1 MILARSIHP
10 TKEKLIATMVSLMDD
25 RALTSIQVDDVL
37 RESNI
42 SKGSLY
48 HHFENFDD
56 LVEVTLIARFAAG
69 VDLSIELVAGAVNGA
84 KSAKELVEKIIEV
97 TTFTQGRERAKFRLE
112 RARVIGLSV
121 NSPKLLNALEREQD
135 RLTTAMAD
143 LVREGQE
150 KGWVSKTFDAKTIA
164 VYLQAYTLGRVVD
177 DVASKDNK
185 IDPQDWS
192 NVVVAALKAL
202 LTV

>member
-1 MILARSIHP
+1 MARTIHP
-10 TKEKLIATMVSLMDD
+10 TKEKLIETMISLMDEH
-25 RALTSIQVDDVL
+25 ALASILVDDVL

-56 LVEVTLIARFAAG
+56 LVEAALIARFAAG
-69 VDLSIELVAGAVNGA
+69 VDSSIYLVSEAVNGA
-84 KSAKELVEKIIEV
+84 KSSEELLEKIVLV
-97 TTFTQGRERAKFRLE
+97 TSATQGRTRSKFRLE

-121 NSPKLLNALEREQD
+121 NSPKLRESLEREQE

-143 LVREGQE
+143 IVREGQE

-164 VYLQAYTLGRVVD
+164 VFLQAYTLGRVID
-177 DVASKDNK
+177 DVAGKDQQ
-185 IDPQDWS
+185 IDSNDW
-192 NVVVAALKAL
+192 NDVVNTAIKAL
-202 LTV
+202 LTPS

>member
-10 TKEKLIATMVSLMDD
+10 TKEKLIATMVALLDDQSLS
-25 RALTSIQVDDVL
+25 SIQVDDVL

-97 TTFTQGRERAKFRLE
+97 TTFTQGRERAKFRME

-150 KGWVSKTFDAKTIA
+150 KGWVSKAFDAKTIA

>member
-1 MILARSIHP
+1 MARTIHP
-10 TKEKLIATMVSLMDD
+10 TKEKLIETMISLMDEH
-25 RALTSIQVDDVL
+25 ALASILVDDVL

-56 LVEVTLIARFAAG
+56 LVEAALIARFAAG
-69 VDLSIELVAGAVNGA
+69 VDSSIYLVSEAVNGA
-84 KSAKELVEKIIEV
+84 KSSEELLEKIVLV
-97 TTFTQGRERAKFRLE
+97 TSATQGRTRSKFRLE

-121 NSPKLLNALEREQD
+121 NSPKLRESLEREQE

-143 LVREGQE
+143 IVREGQE

-164 VYLQAYTLGRVVD
+164 VFLQAYTLGRVID
-177 DVASKDNK
+177 DVAGKEQQ
-185 IDPQDWS
+185 IDSNDW
-192 NVVVAALKAL
+192 NDVVNTAIKAL
-202 LTV
+202 LTPS

>member
-10 TKEKLIATMVSLMDD
+10 TKEKLIATMISLMNE
-25 RALTSIQVDDVL
+25 RSLSAIQVDDVL

-97 TTFTQGRERAKFRLE
+97 TTFTQGRERAKFRME

-150 KGWVSKTFDAKTIA
+150 KGWVSKAFDAKTIA

>member
-1 MILARSIHP
+1 
-10 TKEKLIATMVSLMDD
+10 MVALMNDQSLS
-25 RALTSIQVDDVL
+25 SIQVEDVL

-56 LVEVTLIARFAAG
+56 LVDVTLIARFASG
-69 VDLSIELVAGAVNGA
+69 VDLSIDLVSAAVTEA
-84 KSAKELVEKIIEV
+84 KSGREFVEKIIEV
-97 TTFTQGRERAKFRLE
+97 TTATQGSERAKFRLE

-121 NSPKLLNALEREQD
+121 NSPKLLSALEQEQD
-135 RLTTAMAD
+135 RLTTAMANS
-143 LVREGQE
+143 VRDAQE

-164 VYLQAYTLGRVVD
+164 VFLQAYTLGRVVD
-177 DVASKDNK
+177 DVASENQHIDSKDWN
-185 IDPQDWS
+185 
-192 NVVVAALKAL
+192 NVVIAALKAL

>member
-1 MILARSIHP
+1 LILARSIHP
-10 TKEKLIATMVSLMDD
+10 TKEKLIATMVALLDDQSLS
-25 RALTSIQVDDVL
+25 SIQVDDVL

-97 TTFTQGRERAKFRLE
+97 TTFTQGRERAKFRME

-150 KGWVSKTFDAKTIA
+150 KGWVSKAFDAKTIA

>member
-1 MILARSIHP
+1 MARTIHP
-10 TKEKLIATMVSLMDD
+10 TKEKLIETMISLMDEH
-25 RALTSIQVDDVL
+25 ALASILVDDVL

-56 LVEVTLIARFAAG
+56 LVEAALIARFAAG
-69 VDLSIELVAGAVNGA
+69 VDSSIYLVSEAVNGA
-84 KSAKELVEKIIEV
+84 KSSEELLEKIVLV
-97 TTFTQGRERAKFRLE
+97 TSATQGRTRSKFRLE

-121 NSPKLLNALEREQD
+121 NSPKLLESLEREQE

-143 LVREGQE
+143 IVREGQE

-164 VYLQAYTLGRVVD
+164 VFLQAYTLGRVID
-177 DVASKDNK
+177 DVAGKEQQ
-185 IDPQDWS
+185 IDSNDWN
-192 NVVVAALKAL
+192 NVVNTAIKAL
-202 LTV
+202 LTPS

>member
-97 TTFTQGRERAKFRLE
+97 TTFTQGRERAKFRME

>member
-1 MILARSIHP
+1 MARSIHP
-10 TKEKLIATMVSLMDD
+10 TKEKLIETMISLMDEH
-25 RALTSIQVDDVL
+25 ALASILVDDVL

-56 LVEVTLIARFAAG
+56 LVEAALIARFAAG
-69 VDLSIELVAGAVNGA
+69 VDSSIYLVSEAVNGA
-84 KSAKELVEKIIEV
+84 KSSEELLEKIVLV
-97 TTFTQGRERAKFRLE
+97 TSATQGRTRSKFRLE

-121 NSPKLLNALEREQD
+121 NSPKLLESLEREQY

-143 LVREGQE
+143 IVREGQE

-164 VYLQAYTLGRVVD
+164 VFLQAYTLGRVID
-177 DVASKDNK
+177 DVAGKEQQ
-185 IDPQDWS
+185 IDSNDW
-192 NVVVAALKAL
+192 NDVVNTAIKAL
-202 LTV
+202 LTPR

>member
-1 MILARSIHP
+1 MARTIHP
-10 TKEKLIATMVSLMDD
+10 TKEKLIETMISLMEEN
-25 RALTSIQVDDVL
+25 ALASILVDDVL

-56 LVEVTLIARFAAG
+56 LVEAALIARFAAG
-69 VDLSIELVAGAVNGA
+69 VDSSIYLVSEAVNGA
-84 KSAKELVEKIIEV
+84 KSSEELLEKIVLV
-97 TTFTQGRERAKFRLE
+97 TSATQGRTRSKFRLE

-121 NSPKLLNALEREQD
+121 NSSKLLESLEREQE

-143 LVREGQE
+143 IVREGQE

-164 VYLQAYTLGRVVD
+164 VFLQAYTLGRVID
-177 DVASKDNK
+177 DVAGKDQQ
-185 IDPQDWS
+185 IDSNDW
-192 NVVVAALKAL
+192 NDVVNTAVKAL
-202 LTV
+202 LTPS

>member
-1 MILARSIHP
+1 MI
-10 TKEKLIATMVSLMDD
+10 SLMNEQS
-25 RALTSIQVDDVL
+25 LSSIQVDDVL

-56 LVEVTLIARFAAG
+56 LVEVTLIARFASG
-69 VDLSIELVAGAVNGA
+69 VDLSIELVAAALNGA
-84 KSAKELVEKIIEV
+84 KSAEELLENIIQV
-97 TTFTQGRERAKFRLE
+97 TTVTQGRERSKFRLE

-121 NSPKLLNALEREQD
+121 NSPKLLTALEQEQD

-143 LVREGQE
+143 LVREAQE
-150 KGWVSKTFDAKTIA
+150 KGWVSKAFDAKTIS

-177 DVASKDNK
+177 DVASKDNQ
-185 IDPQDWS
+185 IDSKDWNS
-192 NVVVAALKAL
+192 VVVAALKAL